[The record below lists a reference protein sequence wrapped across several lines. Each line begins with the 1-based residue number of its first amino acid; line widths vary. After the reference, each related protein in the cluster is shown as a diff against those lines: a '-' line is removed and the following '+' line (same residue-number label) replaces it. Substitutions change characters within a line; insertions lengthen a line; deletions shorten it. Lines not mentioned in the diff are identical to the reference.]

1 MISHYLKTSFRL
13 AVKKPLLP
21 LLNLFGL
28 SLGVGCFMVISLY
41 LYQEHSYEKEFADY
55 ERIYRV
61 EENFLSMGQLAWT
74 SGNMPHQL
82 AEMPIVES
90 QTRVGGFSGEFKV
103 KAGNNDFSLKTVLR
117 ADSSFLKVFNYDLL
131 LGNAQTALNGPNKI
145 ILSEATAVKMFGET
159 DVIGETI
166 THPDFGAF
174 QVTAVL
180 KKSDLKSHIDFDALA
195 SSEWD
200 KYNPRSWFG
209 IGGYSYVKLS
219 SGNNLEDLNK
229 ALDRMTEENV
239 YPVIY
244 ANGLKSDDPLSYK
257 EWSQSA
263 NKVTFYAKPI
273 RDIHLNS
280 QLQFELG
287 ANGDKQTRVTL
298 SIIGIFILVVAGIN
312 FMNLTTARA
321 SLRVKEIGVKKVL
334 GARKAAL
341 VQQILVESLL
351 FTVLAA
357 LIGAASSELFVWL
370 INQKLGEVIG
380 ISVFTMPEFLVG
392 TFITLLVLGLMA
404 GIYPALYLSR
414 AKMLPLLKGKM
425 LGSILNMKSAGGV
438 RNGLVVLQFVIS
450 SALIASSVVVYQ
462 QLNHLR
468 KMNLGFAI
476 DQVVLIKNAYELRDN
491 KQAFKNE
498 LIKKPGINAASYTA
512 RVPVD
517 GSNSTL
523 STMLDSETTL
533 TFAQFFSDEDLHK
546 ALDLELLAGDWFD
559 PNMEQYDSLVIV
571 NEAAINAIGL
581 EDPIGKVFGNYYRIR
596 GVVKDFFWG
605 NLREE
610 VGPAVLFAAEK
621 TQNKL
626 AINLNTASVNM
637 QDIESL
643 WSEFSAEAIDIE
655 FLDQSFQDQILKEKQ
670 GIDAV
675 LVFTVL
681 AILIACLGLFGL
693 AVFHA
698 DQRKHE
704 FGIRRVLGANL
715 NNLASL
721 FSFQFIRLIAIA
733 FLISIPLAIY
743 GLQLWLNG
751 FANRVELGVGVFVFA
766 AIITL
771 VISLFTLLFQSI
783 KVARTNPVETLRN
796 E

>member
-1 MISHYLKTSFRL
+1 MMSQYLKTSVRL
-13 AVKKPLLP
+13 ALKKPLLP
-21 LLNLFGL
+21 VLNLLGL
-28 SLGVGCFMVISLY
+28 SLGIGCFMVISLY
-41 LYQEHSYEKEFADY
+41 LYQEHSYEKDFKDY

-74 SGNMPHQL
+74 SGNMPYQL
-82 AEMPIVES
+82 AEMPFVEN

-103 KAGNNDFSLKTVLR
+103 KVAERDFSLKTVLR
-117 ADSSFLKVFNYDLL
+117 ADSSFLKLFNYELL
-131 LGNAQTALNGPNKI
+131 QGNAQNALNGPNKI
-145 ILSEATAVKMFGET
+145 ILSEATALKMFGRT
-159 DVIGETI
+159 DVIGETLS
-166 THPDFGAF
+166 HPDFGAF
-174 QVTAVL
+174 QVTGVSQ
-180 KKSDLKSHIDFDALA
+180 KSVLKSHLDFDALA
-195 SSEWD
+195 SAPWD
-200 KYNPRSWFG
+200 KYSAGAWFG
-209 IGGYSYVKLS
+209 IGGYSYVKLKQGS
-219 SGNNLEDLNK
+219 NLENLNE
-229 ALDRMTEENV
+229 ALDRMTEEVV

-244 ANGLKSDDPLSYK
+244 ANGLKGDDPLSYQ

-273 RDIHLNS
+273 RDVYLNS
-280 QLQFELG
+280 HLQFELG
-287 ANGDKQTRVTL
+287 PNGDRQTRLTL
-298 SIIGIFILVVAGIN
+298 TIVGVFILVVAGIN
-312 FMNLTTARA
+312 FMNLTTARS

-341 VQQILVESLL
+341 VRQVLLESLV

-370 INQKLGEVIG
+370 INQRLGEVIG
-380 ISVFTMPEFLVG
+380 ISVFTMPEFLVWN
-392 TFITLLVLGLMA
+392 FIGLLLLGLVA
-404 GIYPALYLSR
+404 GGYPALYLSR

-425 LGSILNMKSAGGV
+425 VGSILNMKSAGGV

-450 SALIASSVVVYQ
+450 SALIASSIVVYQ

-468 KMNLGFAI
+468 EMNLGFAK
-476 DQVVLIKNAYELRDN
+476 DQVVIVKNAYELRNN

-498 LIKKPGINAASYTA
+498 LLNIPGINAASYTA

-546 ALDLELLAGDWFD
+546 ALDLELLDGEWFD
-559 PNMEQYDSLVIV
+559 PNMERYDSLVIV
-571 NEAAINAIGL
+571 NESAINAMGL
-581 EDPIGKVFGNYYRIR
+581 KDPVGQVFGNYYRII

-610 VGPAVLFAAEK
+610 VGPAVLFAAGK

-626 AINLNTASVNM
+626 AINLNPVSASM
-637 QDIESL
+637 QDVEKL

-704 FGIRRVLGANL
+704 FGIRRVLGASL
-715 NNLASL
+715 NNLAGL
-721 FSFQFIRLIAIA
+721 FSFQFVRLIIIA

-751 FANRVELGVGVFVFA
+751 FANRVELGAGVFVFA

-771 VISLFTLLFQSI
+771 VISLLTLLVQSI
-783 KVARTNPVETLRN
+783 KVASTNAVETLRN